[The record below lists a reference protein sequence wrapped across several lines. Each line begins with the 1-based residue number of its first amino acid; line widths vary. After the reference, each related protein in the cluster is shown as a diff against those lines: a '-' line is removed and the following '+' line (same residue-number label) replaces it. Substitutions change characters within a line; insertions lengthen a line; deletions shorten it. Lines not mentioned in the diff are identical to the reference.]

1 MLAVGSTIGNFIGR
15 PRTVFIIPPF
25 QRNYSWD
32 ENQCAELFDDIYSSM
47 KKEISHYIGNIVYYI
62 GENNSASFSEFILID
77 GQQRITSILLLL
89 SALKIKLPKDEIE
102 GLEESYLKNPKN
114 EKYRIKLKQTESDYD
129 IFEKIMEDIDLNE
142 EEKKSKIYL
151 NYKYFVDR
159 LEELEKEDV
168 IKFYNTV
175 ANLEI
180 VDLNLQIS
188 NDLEAVQKIFEK
200 INSTGKP
207 LSVADLIRNYL
218 LISKNIETQDKLYK
232 DYWIK
237 IEELYTDKEKIS
249 DFVKHYLITKRGTW
263 IQEDKLYRTFK
274 LYFDNTD
281 VLKEEILSEILRL
294 SKYYNWLI
302 NENCPNEEINIA
314 IKELNVLKSDDMHS
328 LLLILFDRLYYMDL
342 ELLKEIIDLLCDY
355 MIRYRISSISNGSAD
370 IRSTLFNILS
380 KITKSEMELT
390 FDNIYE
396 ELSNSPTP
404 GGRFPNDE
412 DFTNKLK
419 ENINIAYAKALLFK
433 LEYKVRKNIPVD
445 IKKATVE
452 HIMPQK
458 LSDEWKKYLGGE
470 EKAIQTYNTYI
481 NNIGNLALLS
491 RPMNSE
497 NSNSIWSKKRELLK
511 DSQFILT
518 NKTAKELNWCEN
530 DIKSREQY
538 MINLAIEHI
547 KAPLPRKREFEL
559 TEPTEEAQTGVY
571 NLKEMSFSVT
581 GTNIKTLLFNDELYP
596 VKGWFELVV
605 VASKILYN
613 INKEKFDE
621 IVKQNTIHK
630 ATFTREYYLGKDPI
644 ISKEEKYLVS
654 PYYVKEMGYYIEC
667 SLSADRAK
675 YYATQMINEYGLT
688 DKFRLEIE
696 EK

>member
-47 KKEISHYIGNIVYYI
+47 QKETSHYIGNIVYYI

-89 SALKIKLPKDEIE
+89 CALKTKLPQDEIE
-102 GLEESYLKNPKN
+102 GLEDSYLKNPKN
-114 EKYRIKLKQTESDYD
+114 EKFRIKLKQTESDYD
-129 IFEKIMEDIDLNE
+129 IFEKIMEDSDLNE
-142 EEKKSKIYL
+142 EEKESKIYL
-151 NYKYFVDR
+151 NFKYFTDR
-159 LEELEKEDV
+159 IEELEQEDV

-218 LISKNIETQDKLYK
+218 LISKNIEIQEKLYK
-232 DYWIK
+232 DYWVK

-249 DFVKHYLITKRGTW
+249 DFIKHYLITKRGTW

-281 VLKEEILSEILRL
+281 ITKEEILSEILRL
-294 SKYYNWLI
+294 SKFYNWLI
-302 NENCPNEEINIA
+302 NENCPDEKINII
-314 IKELNVLKSDDMHS
+314 IKELNVLKSDDMYS
-328 LLLILFDRLYYMDL
+328 LLLILFDKLYYIDL

-380 KITKSEMELT
+380 KITKSEFELT
-390 FDNIYE
+390 FDNLYE

-404 GGRFPNDE
+404 GGRFPDNE
-412 DFTNKLK
+412 DFTRALK
-419 ENINIAYAKALLFK
+419 ENINVTYAKALLFK
-433 LEYKVRKNIPVD
+433 LEYKIKKNIPVD

-458 LSDEWKKYLGGE
+458 LSDEWKEYLGGE
-470 EKAIQTYNTYI
+470 EEAIQTYNTYI

-518 NKTAKELNWCEN
+518 NRTYNNKNWKEE
-530 DIKSREQY
+530 DIKDREIY

-559 TEPTEEAQTGVY
+559 TEATEEAQTGVY
-571 NLKEMSFSVT
+571 NLKEMNFSVT

-596 VKGWFELVV
+596 MKGWFELVV

-613 INKEKFDE
+613 IDKEKFDE
-621 IVKQNTIHK
+621 IVKQNKIHK
-630 ATFTREYYLGKDPI
+630 ATFTRAYYLGKDPI
-644 ISKEEKYLVS
+644 ISKEEKYLAS
-654 PYYVKEMGYYIEC
+654 PYYVEEIGYYIEC

-675 YYATQMINEYGLT
+675 YYTTQLINEYGLI
-688 DKFRLEIE
+688 DQFRMEIE